1 MDRLEGVEPLRR
13 TQSANAATRD
23 LLPALRNPS
32 PLRAPTLMLVN
43 GAGEASKLP
52 SPIVGNSL
60 RLEEDDD
67 RFSEMGS
74 PVDLDFTVP
83 VSPFGKSHSKSL
95 SVPTLMEAPLR
106 VNGNYSPLRSPMGPP
121 PPSPKRTGSP
131 PRLFLGGND
140 GKNKARPV

>member
-23 LLPALRNPS
+23 LHPGLRNPS
-32 PLRAPTLMLVN
+32 PLRAPALMLVN

-52 SPIVGNSL
+52 SPIFGNSQ
-60 RLEEDDD
+60 EDDED

-74 PVDLDFTVP
+74 PVDLDFAVP
-83 VSPFGKSHSKSL
+83 VSPSGKSHSKSL

-106 VNGNYSPLRSPMGPP
+106 VNGNYSPLRSPVGPP

-131 PRLFLGGND
+131 PKLFND